1 MPVFSRALCTLARH
15 WRRGRAN
22 SDRLGGDRARV
33 LAWAVASSAP
43 VLPGWSGR
51 PETMPQMTATK
62 IIPFPRSNRLE
73 AADPLPG
80 AGEMA
85 VALPAVPRT
94 VTFKAPFDLPGLAGP
109 HRPGTYELRETRRAL
124 GVSWEAWQISLTLL
138 LVDGGITQALDV
150 STADLDAAL
159 RLDRAAG

>member
-1 MPVFSRALCTLARH
+1 
-15 WRRGRAN
+15 
-22 SDRLGGDRARV
+22 
-33 LAWAVASSAP
+33 
-43 VLPGWSGR
+43 
-51 PETMPQMTATK
+51 MTATK
-62 IIPFPRSNRLE
+62 IIQLPGTTRLE
-73 AADPLPG
+73 PDHALPG

-85 VALPAVPRT
+85 VALPTAPRT

-124 GVSWEAWQISLTLL
+124 DVSWEAWQISLTLM

-159 RLDRAAG
+159 SLDRAAG

>member
-1 MPVFSRALCTLARH
+1 
-15 WRRGRAN
+15 
-22 SDRLGGDRARV
+22 
-33 LAWAVASSAP
+33 
-43 VLPGWSGR
+43 
-51 PETMPQMTATK
+51 MTATK

-80 AGEMA
+80 VGEMA

-124 GVSWEAWQISLTLL
+124 DVSWEAWQISLTLL